1 MVCEHRS
8 FIVMIEREII
18 NIVFVEPLFRLT
30 PKDLNLPT
38 NSHEQ
43 TATSSSSSGKVSYL
57 LFC

>member
-1 MVCEHRS
+1 
-8 FIVMIEREII
+8 MIEREII